1 MITPAG
7 MNYNDN
13 VQTYYGLST
22 DSKPTDGI
30 SNGSCFV
37 EMDSGKIYF
46 YNAAGAAWAEW
57 GA

>member
-1 MITPAG
+1 